1 MSRHQQRQMSPADP
15 ADVAEMKR
23 RAKDARAR
31 EVADF
36 VALMGTESGR
46 RFVWRL
52 LGKTG
57 LYRSSF
63 TGNSET
69 FFREGERNIGL
80 WVMSEIDA
88 LCPESYALMVRENQ
102 QQPVL
107 EHEESDD

>member
-1 MSRHQQRQMSPADP
+1 MSKQQRPLNPGDA
-15 ADVAEMKR
+15 ADVAEMRR
-23 RAKDARAR
+23 RAKDARKR
-31 EVADF
+31 EAADF
-36 VALMGTESGR
+36 LEIMGTAAGR

-52 LGKTG
+52 LSQAGVFH
-57 LYRSSF
+57 SSF

-69 FFREGERNIGL
+69 FFREGKRAIGL

-102 QQPVL
+102 QQPVV